1 MEDTTSIASLSW
13 RELFT
18 DPQLQSLIEHALQGN
33 TDLQSAQWRIKEAEA
48 TLSSARLAY
57 LPSFMLTPQ
66 GGVSSFDKSKGS
78 WTYSGIAS
86 ASWEIDIFGKL
97 TNAKRRAKALY
108 LQSLEY
114 EQAVTTSLIANVAN
128 MYYTLLMLDAQYNVS
143 AETAAKWRE
152 SVKTMRAM
160 KAAGMT
166 DEAGVAQ
173 TEANCYMV
181 EASLLDLKQQIR
193 EVENS
198 LSILLGDV
206 PDAIE
211 RGKLQGQSFPE
222 ELTVGVPLQLL
233 SRRPDVKSA
242 ELSLAQAFYS
252 TNAARSAFYP
262 SITLG
267 GTAGW
272 TNSAGSMIINPG
284 KLLLSAVG
292 SLTQPLFNKGLNMAQ
307 LKIAKAQQE
316 EAKLSFQQ
324 ALLNAG
330 SEVNNA
336 LTQVQVA
343 RGKTELRDGQITS
356 LETAVRSTQLLMKH
370 GNSPYLEVLTAQ
382 QSLLSA
388 QLTQIADRFDEI
400 QGIINQDNFEGI
412 ESAIDHLYQLGHK
425 KIAFLNGSLYSM
437 VSEKRYQAY
446 LDAMKSHNLPVEEDM
461 VAHGYYVADSAK
473 YHVPNFLAAGATAIL
488 CGNDLIA
495 SGVITECRLR
505 GFSVPDD
512 ISVVGFDDLPISS
525 FLEPPLTTVRQER
538 TELGKC
544 GYAALSNLINHVSVS
559 MTLLRPQLI
568 TRAST
573 APCAEREEEAEE
585 E

>member
-1 MEDTTSIASLSW
+1 MKKQIITLAVAALLLSSCGIYTKYERPEVKTDGLYGQDIEVEDTTSIASLSW

-211 RGKLQGQSFPE
+211 RG
-222 ELTVGVPLQLL
+222 VPLQLL

-370 GNSPYLEVLTAQ
+370 GNSTYLEVLTAQ

-400 QGIINQDNFEGI
+400 QGIIN
-412 ESAIDHLYQLGHK
+412 LYQALG
-425 KIAFLNGSLYSM
+425 G
-437 VSEKRYQAY
+437 
-446 LDAMKSHNLPVEEDM
+446 
-461 VAHGYYVADSAK
+461 G
-473 YHVPNFLAAGATAIL
+473 
-488 CGNDLIA
+488 
-495 SGVITECRLR
+495 
-505 GFSVPDD
+505 
-512 ISVVGFDDLPISS
+512 
-525 FLEPPLTTVRQER
+525 
-538 TELGKC
+538 
-544 GYAALSNLINHVSVS
+544 
-559 MTLLRPQLI
+559 
-568 TRAST
+568 
-573 APCAEREEEAEE
+573 RE
-585 E
+585 

>member
-1 MEDTTSIASLSW
+1 MKKQIITLAVATLLLSSCGIYTKYERPEIKTDGLYGQDVEVEDTTSTASLSW

-193 EVENS
+193 EIENS

-292 SLTQPLFNKGLNMAQ
+292 SLTQPLFNRGLNMAQ

-370 GNSPYLEVLTAQ
+370 GNSTYLEVLTAQ

-388 QLTQIADRFDEI
+388 QLTQIADHFDEI
-400 QGIINQDNFEGI
+400 QGIIN
-412 ESAIDHLYQLGHK
+412 LYQALG
-425 KIAFLNGSLYSM
+425 G
-437 VSEKRYQAY
+437 
-446 LDAMKSHNLPVEEDM
+446 
-461 VAHGYYVADSAK
+461 G
-473 YHVPNFLAAGATAIL
+473 
-488 CGNDLIA
+488 
-495 SGVITECRLR
+495 
-505 GFSVPDD
+505 
-512 ISVVGFDDLPISS
+512 
-525 FLEPPLTTVRQER
+525 
-538 TELGKC
+538 
-544 GYAALSNLINHVSVS
+544 
-559 MTLLRPQLI
+559 
-568 TRAST
+568 
-573 APCAEREEEAEE
+573 RE
-585 E
+585 